1 MLEQFR
7 LGQEIIK
14 AQFRIRSKDGGI
26 CWVDC
31 RGRVVEDERGS
42 KWVHAVMI
50 DDTEAQNQ
58 KQEYWEKSMRDSL
71 TGLFN
76 RDAAVQSVNRYMQD
90 GSRAPEGALP
100 GFLTARIWWA
110 GLAVTSSWYFQ
121 NSSPAGKKS

>member
-1 MLEQFR
+1 
-7 LGQEIIK
+7 
-14 AQFRIRSKDGGI
+14 
-26 CWVDC
+26 
-31 RGRVVEDERGS
+31 
-42 KWVHAVMI
+42 MI

-90 GSRAPEGALP
+90 GDKAPDGTLMVIDLDNFKEINDTKGHLF
-100 GFLTARIWWA
+100 GDSVLTEAARCIAGVFDSRIWWE

-121 NSSPAGKKS
+121 NSFQAGKKL